1 MTYFIKLMH
10 YKKYIHDY
18 PNWTDWQIDNNQLLP
33 LVANVRLLQGKL
45 LGQMQ
50 SLGFELPLEAQLDA
64 VTLEVIKTSEI
75 EGEILNN
82 EQVRSSVARHL
93 GIEHL
98 YDPDILVTPT
108 REIDAIVEMMLR
120 ASFYFNQSLTL
131 DEIFAW
137 HGALFPMGFSG
148 LYKIQA
154 GRLRDDSTGAM
165 QVVSGGYGRTKVH
178 FEAPAAQLLPDE
190 LAKFI
195 AWYNEE
201 QSDLDLTLKAGI
213 AHLWFVTLHP
223 FEDGNGRLTRAITE
237 RMLAKSDGSG
247 RRFYSMSA
255 QILAT
260 RSEYYTI
267 LESTQKGLTSTTDW
281 LVWFLQTLEQAL
293 TMALTR
299 TQRTVDKAQF
309 WHTHR
314 HTTFNERQVM
324 MINRLWGDFF
334 GKLTTKK
341 WAAMTKTSPD
351 TALRDINDLVD
362 KGVLIKSAESGRSQS
377 YELSAHADS

>member
-1 MTYFIKLMH
+1 ML
-10 YKKYIHDY
+10 YKKYIHEY

-98 YDPDILVTPT
+98 YDPDTLVTPT

-120 ASFYFNQSLTL
+120 ASFYFNQPLTL

-137 HGALFPMGFSG
+137 HRALFPTGFSG
-148 LYKIQA
+148 LYKIQT
-154 GRLRDDSTGAM
+154 GRLRDDRTGAM

-178 FEAPAAQLLPDE
+178 FEAPAAQLLPEE

-281 LVWFLQTLEQAL
+281 LVWFLQTLDQAL

-309 WHTHR
+309 WHRHR
-314 HTTFNERQVM
+314 NTTFNERQVM

-341 WAAMTKTSPD
+341 WAAMTKTSAD
-351 TALRDINDLVD
+351 TALRDINDLVE
-362 KGVLIKSAESGRSQS
+362 KGVLVKSAESGRSQS
-377 YELSAHADS
+377 YDLANINNE

>member
-1 MTYFIKLMH
+1 ML

-120 ASFYFNQSLTL
+120 ASFYFDQSLTL

-137 HGALFPMGFSG
+137 HRALFPTGFSG

-154 GRLRDDSTGAM
+154 GRLRDDRTGAM

-178 FEAPAAQLLPDE
+178 FEAPTAQRLPDE

-195 AWYNEE
+195 AWYNED
-201 QSDLDLTLKAGI
+201 QPDLDLTLKAGI

-237 RMLAKSDGSG
+237 RMLAKSDSSG

-281 LVWFLQTLEQAL
+281 LVWFLQTLDQAL
-293 TMALTR
+293 ITALTR

-309 WHTHR
+309 WHRHR
-314 HTTFNERQVM
+314 NTTFNERQVM